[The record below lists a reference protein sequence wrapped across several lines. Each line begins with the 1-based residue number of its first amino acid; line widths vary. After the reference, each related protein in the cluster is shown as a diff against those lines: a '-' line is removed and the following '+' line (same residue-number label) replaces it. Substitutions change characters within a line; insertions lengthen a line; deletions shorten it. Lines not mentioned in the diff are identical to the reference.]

1 MRLSC
6 SIEEIEA
13 IPSNFVKCLKC
24 KEIVILSGS
33 QLTKS
38 EVSLIADEKHSI
50 SNKKREEELNKTRH
64 EVNELRKQLEES
76 NKRRRMNGTEEE
88 RKELL
93 INTEVAN
100 IFPRFEKLL
109 LLVTPCCNTVFQA
122 DGCQAIH
129 CDPCGASF
137 CGLCLQVEHCYKGD
151 KRNDQSHRHVRNCPE
166 NEHYKGNYFT
176 PEFYPQYC
184 CFRRFANEWNNFIW
198 EEGVSF
204 DVIAKLIEKIEP
216 MIKDSNLVF
225 DDNAQVVC
233 DFTAEQR
240 AIVEPPPREVA
251 PPREPREQRERR
263 PNRCGHCRLEGHNRA
278 RCPELI
284 AERQRLRE
292 LRDEIPQQEAVAAAA
307 AAVPEVIEVE

>member
-1 MRLSC
+1 MKLTC
-6 SIEEIEA
+6 SIDEIEA
-13 IPSNFVKCLKC
+13 IPSNFIKCLKC
-24 KEIVILSGS
+24 KNNVILSGS

-38 EVSLIADEKHSI
+38 EVSLIADEKHLI
-50 SNKKREEELNKTRH
+50 CNKKREEELNRTRH

-76 NKRRRMNGTEEE
+76 NKRRRINETDEE
-88 RKELL
+88 RKDML
-93 INTEVAN
+93 INTEVAK

-109 LLVTPCCNTVFQA
+109 LLVTPCCNAVFQA

-137 CGLCLQVEHCYKGD
+137 CGLCLSKEHCYKGD

-198 EEGVSF
+198 EEDVSF
-204 DVIAKLIEKIEP
+204 DVVAKLIERIEP

-240 AIVEPPPREVA
+240 AIVNPPPREIA
-251 PPREPREQRERR
+251 PPRGGEQAAGGRRR

-278 RCPELI
+278 RCPELV
-284 AERQRLRE
+284 AERIRE
-292 LRDEIPQQEAVAAAA
+292 REEREREREAI
-307 AAVPEVIEVE
+307 AVREVIEVE